1 MNYIGNY
8 IHYNFKNYLNYGL
21 ARKMSRGGVYSS
33 ARSANFDTI
42 IASLEKDTAI
52 INVDS
57 NKYKNLENVLNY
69 FCRSGGTIS
78 LSNVT
83 LTEEQAKVLEEM
95 LLQVVEEST
104 NSTAANFNSSNFFGM
119 KQTQSL
125 KTSRAGKGETGK
137 YYLGAFNKRTD
148 ALITIIRSLQEEENG
163 ERLLVQAER
172 LKSEWINLCNTVLK
186 NQSEFALGKIL
197 PQVKGILSPGD
208 IGYSK
213 VDSFQKDLIEL
224 GKAVYAGMG
233 ANFINNKIS
242 NSLTTIMSSM
252 ANNIYEEK
260 TNNLINKLKTNIGK
274 NINITEQSGGSYSK
288 QINPN
293 LTAQYN
299 ENGMSYTIKGNSQG
313 NVNLEVNLGET
324 GLKDYSLNSKLRKLK
339 EINLTSNSN
348 LLEML
353 SKEPLFLNH
362 YLNIAGT
369 NATHNGFL
377 LSQANSALKKFLII
391 QATQMLNDNGQVS
404 NIFVTKDKANGRYKV
419 FTMSDLLK
427 KYKTQNN
434 IINIKVNGRFVDSSL
449 TWDNKWVGKKEF
461 DTDLATIRIN
471 NLLNTLLVKVAINI
485 KPDLF

>member
-21 ARKMSRGGVYSS
+21 AKKMSRGGVYSS

-42 IASLEKDTAI
+42 IAGLEKNTSI
-52 INVDS
+52 INADS
-57 NKYKNLENVLNY
+57 NKYKKLENVLNY
-69 FCRSGGTIS
+69 FCNSSGVIS

-83 LTEEQAKVLEEM
+83 LTEDQAKALEEM
-95 LLQVVEEST
+95 LLQVTKESIS
-104 NSTAANFNSSNFFGM
+104 STATNFSSSNFSGM

-125 KTSRAGKGETGK
+125 KASKAGKGETGK

-148 ALITIIRSLQEEENG
+148 ALIAIIRSLQEEENG
-163 ERLLVQAER
+163 ERLLIQAER

-186 NQSEFALGKIL
+186 SQSEFALGKIL
-197 PQVKGILSPGD
+197 PQVKGILSPED
-208 IGYSK
+208 IGYSE
-213 VDSFQKDLIEL
+213 VSSFQKDLVEL
-224 GKAVYAGMG
+224 GRAVYAEMG
-233 ANFINNKIS
+233 ASFINNKIS
-242 NSLTTIMSSM
+242 NSLTTIMSSV

-260 TNNLINKLKTNIGK
+260 TDSLINKLKTHTGK
-274 NINITEQSGGSYSK
+274 NLNITEQGGRTSPKKIDS
-288 QINPN
+288 N
-293 LTAQYN
+293 LITQYN
-299 ENGMSYTIKGNSQG
+299 ENGMSYIIKGNSQG

-324 GLKDYSLNSKLRKLK
+324 GLKDYSLNSKSGNLK
-339 EINLTSNSN
+339 EINLISNSN

-391 QATQMLNDNGQVS
+391 QATQMLNDNKQVS
-404 NIFVTKDKANGRYKV
+404 NIFVTKNKANGRYKV

-434 IINIKVNGRFVDSSL
+434 IINIRVNGRFVDNNL

-471 NLLNTLLVKVAINI
+471 NLLNTLLVKVAVNI